1 MELERR
7 LGELAARQQALLE
20 EQRQMIEEQR
30 QMIERLSAQ
39 LGVQLAEAAAQRERT
54 LELEHQVAKLERS
67 LVGRKTEREK
77 VPPHERDVREE
88 DDEEDEARRKAEAE
102 TKRRE
107 RALAKGAALGTED
120 VDVPIPDADKPC
132 PTCGGAEHATLPDEV
147 TTRIEYVP
155 GRFVKR
161 RHRRKKI
168 VRKCACPETSI
179 VVAPAPPTLI
189 AQGLYGAGFAAFLIV
204 EKAADSIPIYRIE
217 KRFARLQIPISRST
231 MNDLVLAAA
240 EKLRPLFSRLATR
253 MADVEIVLADETSMR
268 LQDRDKRGF
277 VWVFQGHDDVSGGH
291 LVLYVFALDRSGE
304 TPDKI
309 LGASQGTL
317 LCDGYTGYNV
327 VTDPE
332 RRKRGGCMCHARRKF
347 FEAKSTAP
355 GEATHAIDQM
365 RKLFRVEA
373 EAKVR
378 GIVGTEE
385 HLTLRSQRSKPVI
398 DAIFE
403 WITETKP
410 SVLPKSP
417 LGVALRY
424 MENQRE
430 RLKLFLSDPRVPL
443 HNNESESRLRIVA
456 LLRKN
461 SLFFGNPR
469 AGRLWAGLL
478 SLVGGA
484 TANNHEPVAY
494 LTDVLH
500 RVRPDMNDEQLDA
513 LLPDR
518 WAPPS

>member
-1 MELERR
+1 MEHERR
-7 LGELAARQQALLE
+7 LTELGELVARQQALLE
-20 EQRQMIEEQR
+20 QQRQLIDEQRLT
-30 QMIERLSAQ
+30 IERLTTESA
-39 LGVQLAEAAAQRERT
+39 GQRERA

-67 LVGRKTEREK
+67 LVGKKTEREK
-77 VPPHERDVREE
+77 VPPHERDVRRE

-120 VDVPIPDADKPC
+120 VDVPIPEADKPC
-132 PTCGGAEHATLPDEV
+132 PTCGGAEHDKLPDEV

-155 GRFVKR
+155 GRFVRR

-189 AQGLYGAGFAAFLIV
+189 SGSLYGAGFAAFLIV

-240 EKLRPLFSRLATR
+240 EKLRPLFQRLAVR
-253 MADVEIVLADETSMR
+253 MAKVEIVLADETSMR

-327 VTDPE
+327 VTDPA

-347 FEAKSTAP
+347 FEAKSTSPA
-355 GEATHAIDQM
+355 EATHAIDQM
-365 RKLFRVEA
+365 RRLFRVEA
-373 EAKVR
+373 EAKAR

-410 SVLPKSP
+410 NVLPKSP
-417 LGVALRY
+417 LGVALKY
-424 MENQRE
+424 MENQRS
-430 RLKLFLSDPRVPL
+430 RLELFLSDPRVPL

-484 TANNHEPVAY
+484 TANGHEPVAY
-494 LTDVLH
+494 LTDVLY
-500 RVRPDMNDEQLDA
+500 RVRHDMDDNQLDQ

-518 WAPPS
+518 WAPLA